1 MGRVGAAR
9 PSWCSPRRTSRPTWG
24 PRVVK
29 VGQALGKPLMPWQ
42 VDLAH
47 QAGECDDSGELVY
60 REVRVTVPRQSGKST
75 LLLAKNVQRMVDAKA
90 FGGRQNLLYT
100 AQTRKAA
107 KKKLLDDWVPD
118 LRAAP
123 RFNGRW
129 KERKTI
135 GEEAICWENGS
146 LWGIE
151 ANTESAG
158 HGGTL
163 DAGDIDEAFAH
174 VDDRTEQA
182 MEPAMMTRRSA
193 QLWIVSTAGT
203 ERSIYLRG
211 KVDSGRQMAEQGL
224 DEGVLYV
231 EYSAAEDAD
240 PEDPATW
247 WSCMPALGH
256 TVTEATVRAAL
267 DKAMADAENGGLAK
281 FCRAYLNLWVPAG
294 LGNQVIP
301 AADWQ
306 AVTDPGS
313 EIAGDW
319 MVWCLDVAPGSR
331 SAAIAVAGPRRDGL
345 AHGEVADY
353 REGDGWAVARL
364 VELRDRWG
372 PRPVVLD
379 PAGPAGALLPA
390 LREAGFVEPSKE
402 KPDGLL
408 HLMSSRDQA
417 QACGALKSGAQK
429 PDESAVRMWRFTGQ
443 QVLTDAIR
451 GASKRKLLDAWAWD
465 RSASSADICPLV
477 ALTGALWGLS
487 TIPEPAERMPLVAW
501 R

>member
-1 MGRVGAAR
+1 
-9 PSWCSPRRTSRPTWG
+9 
-24 PRVVK
+24 
-29 VGQALGKPLMPWQ
+29 MPWQ
-42 VDLAH
+42 QDLLDIAL
-47 QAGECDDSGELVY
+47 ECDDGGHLVY
-60 REVRVTVPRQSGKST
+60 RECRLTVPRQSGKST

-118 LRAAP
+118 LRAAL

-151 ANTESAG
+151 ANTETAG

-163 DAGDIDEAFAH
+163 DAGDIDEAFAA

-203 ERSIYLRG
+203 ERSVYLRG
-211 KVDSGRQMAEQGL
+211 KVDSGRLMAEQGV

-231 EYSAAEDAD
+231 EYSADEDAD

-247 WSCMPALGH
+247 WACMPALGH
-256 TVTEATVRAAL
+256 TVTEDTVRAAL
-267 DKAMADAENGGLAK
+267 EKAKADVDNGGLGK
-281 FCRAYLNLWVPAG
+281 FCRAYLNLWVPSG
-294 LGNQVIP
+294 YGNQVIP
-301 AADWQ
+301 AADWA

-331 SAAIAVAGPRRDGL
+331 AAAIAVAGPRRDGL

-353 REGDGWAVARL
+353 REGDGWAVGRL

-390 LREAGFVEPSKE
+390 LREAGFIEPDRDH
-402 KPDGLL
+402 PDGLL
-408 HLMSSRDQA
+408 HLMSGRDQA
-417 QACGALKSGAQK
+417 QACSALKAGASLQEGADLLG
-429 PDESAVRMWRFTGQ
+429 PGGRPAVERQRTWRHAGQ
-443 QVLTDAIR
+443 RALTDAIK

-465 RSASSADICPLV
+465 RTSSSADICPLV

-487 TIPEPAERMPLVAW
+487 TIPEPVEAIPLVAW